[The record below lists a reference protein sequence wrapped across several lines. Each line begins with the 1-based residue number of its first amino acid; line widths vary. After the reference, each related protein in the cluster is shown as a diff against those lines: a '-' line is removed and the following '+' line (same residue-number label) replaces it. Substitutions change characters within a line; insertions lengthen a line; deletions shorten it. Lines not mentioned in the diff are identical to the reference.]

1 MKKILLL
8 PFRLLALVTG
18 TISWSAPP
26 WLSGLR
32 GLILAHRRAAGAL
45 VVLAAVALGGYL
57 WYDSL
62 PKAVMVKAVTSGVGI
77 TPNQRDAKPDS
88 LEIQFDYDFSVL
100 SDGQQRPSGN
110 PSVARIDLVG
120 EEFAEGIA
128 ISPSREGRWR
138 WIDDRRIRFE
148 PATDWPA
155 DVEYTVSFS
164 PSIFSNKTRLSED
177 KLQFTTPAFEAR
189 IDSIELYQDP
199 IDISVR
205 RVISTVSF
213 THPVD
218 RESFEER
225 IEMLMRPSGEEIQKP
240 PRSYDFKV
248 TYDENDRQAY
258 VQSEPIELPQDPS
271 YMKLVV
277 ADGVRSILGGEVSA
291 SAVEDQATVP
301 DLYSFLKVDSAEIRI
316 VRNQHDD
323 PEQLLMLGFTDDLL
337 EAELLGKLSLYLL
350 PGEGE
355 PSGKRSWRSPREV
368 TDTVLANSDRVD
380 YRLVPNERNFSRV
393 FNFVVDLPEGRQLYV
408 SIDQG
413 FKSVNQYVHRS
424 RYDNLVNTP
433 AYPREVKIAGEGSIL
448 TYSGE
453 QQLSVATRGLGAVK
467 LVVAKLLPGQINH
480 LVSQTSGDISN
491 PDFINWNF
499 NSENITEID
508 SLVLQLK
515 QQHPGKANYFSIDL
529 NQYLPRNEARF
540 GLFFVD
546 LLGWDAQREREIRG
560 VADRRLVL
568 VTDLG
573 IIVKNN
579 ADRSHD
585 LFVQSIASGEPVA
598 GAEVKLLG
606 KNGIPLFERLAD
618 ARGHVTLPSTGGFER
633 EQQPTVYVVRSAN
646 DLSFIPYDRSSRQIN
661 LSRFDI
667 GGVRKTGSG
676 EEALSGFVFSDRGM
690 YRPGET
696 VNLGMIVKQFD
707 MSNIEGIPLE
717 VVIVGPRH
725 GEALV
730 RRVTLP
736 KNGFFEFQFETE
748 ATTIT
753 GIYYANLHLVR
764 DNERRGRQIASQR
777 FDVEEFQPDTMKISS
792 ELLDVDDEGWTT
804 RETLVSKV
812 VLSNLFGSPAQDRK
826 LSGRVVI
833 EPHSFRFR
841 EYADY
846 RFTDPHLDPDRE
858 PLRLDRQLP
867 DQRTDANGEGRFEID
882 LADFREGTY
891 RLSFMVEG
899 FEADG
904 GRSVLASNSALL
916 SPLETIV
923 GFKADG
929 DLEYINADSERSI
942 ELIAIDNR
950 LARTRA
956 DGLTLRL
963 IEIQQISTL
972 VKQPNNTYKY
982 QSVDRE
988 VEVSREP
995 LAIGADGFVYAIDTA
1010 TPGNFALE
1018 VISAQDLRLAR
1029 LEFSVVGYA
1038 NLAGKIDKSAE
1049 LDLKLDKEDYFPG
1062 ETIEMSIRA
1071 PYAGAGLIT
1080 IETDRVHAFKWFRSD
1095 AESTLQTI
1103 RVPAELE
1110 GTGYVNVSFVRDAGA
1125 KEIFTSPLSYAV
1137 QPFSIDRSKRRIDV
1151 LLEAADIV
1159 RPGKPMRIG
1168 FSTSRPS
1175 RIAVFAVDEGILQV
1189 TRYQTPQPLD
1199 HFLQKRALGVGTL
1212 QILDLILPE
1221 FDLVRALSAA
1231 GGGMADQMSLMLA
1244 QNLNPFQR
1252 KTDRPAVYWAG
1263 IVDADSELRELSFDV
1278 PETFS
1283 GQLRVMAVAVGESA
1297 VGAGSASSIVR
1308 GPFVISPNLLTAAA
1322 PGDEFE
1328 VTVGIA
1334 NIIEG
1339 SGDNASVDLEISAT
1353 DNLELVGET
1362 RQHLEIDEGG
1372 EGKYRFRARAR
1383 DGLGAAEIRF
1393 DVSHADEDASRSASL
1408 SLRPANRYR
1417 TSLDSGYAADG
1428 KLDLEL
1434 ERKLLPQLSRQA
1446 ITASS
1451 SPLAIVDGLTSYL
1464 DKFPH
1469 GCTEQV
1475 VSQVFPL
1482 VGLSA
1487 HPAFAP
1493 QLDDVEAHF
1502 ARLIDKLRER
1512 QLGDGGFAFW
1522 PGQSQSAEYPSV
1534 YVMHFL
1540 LEANRQG
1547 VPVPGDMLQRG
1558 RDYLEGLSARAATSL
1573 GEARTRANAIYLL
1586 TRMGTVTT
1594 NYLVDLEESLEENHP
1609 RSWRRDLLSAYM
1621 AATYQMLQKT
1631 DTAARLIDGYRM
1643 NADDHRELDDFHSLL
1658 ALDAQYLFLLSKHFP
1673 ARARDLPGDR
1683 ILQLTREV
1691 FEGRYNT
1698 ISAAYTILALG
1709 AYSELV
1715 DASGEERDI
1724 LFRAIDAAGQA
1735 RQLQA
1740 VARPFMTAD
1749 YGVDARRLE
1758 IEGPGPVF
1766 YLNQQAGY
1774 DAALPVEASS
1784 RGIEVYRDF
1793 IDDEGKV
1800 VTRYEQGKELI
1811 VRIRVRALGSE
1822 RRNNVAIVDLLPG
1835 GFEVVRSSVS
1845 ATARGWLA
1853 DYIDIREDRVVYY
1866 GSFGDQVR
1874 ELQYRVKLTSAGN
1887 FVVPSI
1893 YAESMYDRSVRAH
1906 TAPGRFEVIASE

>member
-1 MKKILLL
+1 MKKFLLL
-8 PFRLLALVTG
+8 PFKLLALAVG

-26 WLSGLR
+26 WLSALGR
-32 GLILAHRRAAGAL
+32 LICTHRRVASAL
-45 VVLAAVALGGYL
+45 VVLAAVALGGYI

-62 PKAVMVKAVTSGVGI
+62 PKAVMVKAATSGIGI
-77 TPNQRDAKPDS
+77 TPNRRDAKPDS
-88 LEIQFDYDFSVL
+88 LEIQFDYDYSVL
-100 SDGQQRPSGN
+100 NDGQRRPSGN

-120 EEFAEGIA
+120 EEIAEGIA
-128 ISPSREGRWR
+128 ITPGREGRWR
-138 WIDDRRIRFE
+138 WIDDRRISFE

-155 DVEYTVSFS
+155 GVEYRVSFS
-164 PSIFSNKTRLSED
+164 PSIFSGETRLSED
-177 KLQFTTPAFEAR
+177 TLQFTTPAFETH

-199 IDISVR
+199 MDISIR

-213 THPVD
+213 THPVARD
-218 RESFEER
+218 SFEDR
-225 IEMLMRPSGEEIQKP
+225 IEMLMRPSGAEVQTP
-240 PRSYDFKV
+240 PRPYGFKV

-258 VQSEPIELPQDPS
+258 LQSEPVELPQDPS

-277 ADGVRSILGGEVSA
+277 ADGVRSILGGEA
-291 SAVEDQATVP
+291 STSVAEDQATVP

-316 VRNQHDD
+316 VRNQRDD
-323 PEQLLMLGFTDDLL
+323 PEQLLILGFTDDMS

-350 PGEGE
+350 PGEAE

-368 TDTVLANSDRVD
+368 TDTVLANSDKVD

-393 FNFVVDLPEGRQLYV
+393 FSFVVDLPEQRQLYV

-413 FKSVNQYVHRS
+413 FTSVNHFVHRS
-424 RYDNLVNTP
+424 RYDNLLNTP

-508 SLVLQLK
+508 SLVLQL
-515 QQHPGKANYFSIDL
+515 QRQHPGKANYFSIDL
-529 NQYLPRNEARF
+529 NRYLPRNEARF

-579 ADRSHD
+579 ADQSHD
-585 LFVQSIASGEPVA
+585 LFVQSIASGKPVA
-598 GAEVKLLG
+598 GAEVTLLG
-606 KNGIPLFERLAD
+606 KNGIPLFERRTD
-618 ARGHVTLPSTGGFER
+618 ALGHVELPSTDGFER
-633 EQQPTVYVVRSAN
+633 DQLPTVYVARSAN
-646 DLSFIPYDRSSRQIN
+646 DLSFIPYDRSTRQIN

-667 GGVRKTGSG
+667 GGSG

-717 VVIVGPRH
+717 VVIVGPRY

-736 KNGFFEFQFETE
+736 KNGFFEFQFETGP
-748 ATTIT
+748 TTIT

-764 DNERRGRQIASQR
+764 DNERRGRQIASRR
-777 FDVEEFQPDTMKISS
+777 FDIEEFQPDTMKISS
-792 ELLDVDDEGWTT
+792 ELLEVGDQGWTT
-804 RETLVSKV
+804 RKTLVSKV
-812 VLSNLFGSPAQDRK
+812 VLTNLFGSPAQDRK

-833 EPHSFRFR
+833 EPHGFQFR

-846 RFTDPHLDPDRE
+846 RFTDPHLDPERE

-867 DQRTDANGEGRFEID
+867 DQRTDADGEGRFEID

-891 RLSFMVEG
+891 RLSFIVEG

-904 GRSVLASNSALL
+904 GRSVLASSSALL

-929 DLEYINADSERSI
+929 DLDYINADSERSI
-942 ELIAIDNR
+942 EFIAVDNS
-950 LARTRA
+950 LARTA
-956 DGLTLRL
+956 ANGLTLRL

-995 LAIGADGFVYAIDTA
+995 LTIGAEGFVYAIDTA

-1018 VISAQDLRLAR
+1018 VISDQDLRLAR
-1029 LEFSVVGYA
+1029 LEFNVVGYA

-1049 LDLKLDKEDYFPG
+1049 LDLRLDKEDYFPG

-1103 RVPAELE
+1103 SVPVELE
-1110 GTGYVNVSFVRDAGA
+1110 GTGYVNVAFVRDAGS

-1151 LLEAADIV
+1151 HLETADIV

-1231 GGGMADQMSLMLA
+1231 GGGAANEMALMLA

-1263 IVDADSELRELSFDV
+1263 IVDADSELREVSFDV
-1278 PETFS
+1278 PETFA
-1283 GQLRVMAVAVGESA
+1283 GRLRVMAVAVGESA
-1297 VGAGSASSIVR
+1297 VGAGSANSIVR
-1308 GPFVISPNLLTAAA
+1308 GPFVISPSLLTAAA

-1339 SGDNASVDLEISAT
+1339 SGEKAQVDLEISAS
-1353 DNLELVGET
+1353 DNLEIVGET
-1362 RQHLEIDEGG
+1362 RRRLEIDEGG

-1383 DGLGAAEIRF
+1383 DGVGAAEIRF
-1393 DVSHADEDASRSASL
+1393 DVKHADEDASRSASL
-1408 SLRPANRYR
+1408 SLRPATRYR
-1417 TSLDSGYAADG
+1417 TVLDSGYATDG

-1434 ERKLLPQLSRQA
+1434 ERRLLPEISRQA

-1464 DKFPH
+1464 EKFPH

-1493 QLDDVEAHF
+1493 QLDKVEAHF

-1558 RDYLEGLSARAATSL
+1558 RDYLEGLSARATTSL

-1586 TRMGTVTT
+1586 TRMGAVTT
-1594 NYLVDLEESLEENHP
+1594 NYLVDLEASLEKNYP
-1609 RSWRRDLLSAYM
+1609 RSWRQDLLSAYM
-1621 AATYQMLQKT
+1621 AATYQLLQKS

-1643 NADDHRELDDFHSLL
+1643 NADDHLELDDFHSLL

-1673 ARARDLPGDR
+1673 ARARDLDGDR

-1715 DASGEERDI
+1715 TASGEERGI
-1724 LFRAIDAAGQA
+1724 LFRAIDAAGKT
-1735 RQLQA
+1735 RLLQA
-1740 VARPFMTAD
+1740 AAKPFMTAD
-1749 YGVDARRLE
+1749 YGNDARRLE
-1758 IEGPGPVF
+1758 IEAPGPVF
-1766 YLNQQAGY
+1766 FLNQQAGY
-1774 DAALPVEASS
+1774 DAALPAEASS

-1793 IDDEGKV
+1793 VDDDGNV
-1800 VTRYEQGKELI
+1800 VTRYEQGKELT
-1811 VRIRVRALGSE
+1811 VRIRVRALDSE
-1822 RRNNVAIVDLLPG
+1822 RRYNIAIVDLLPG

-1845 ATARGWLA
+1845 ATARSWLA

-1887 FVVPSI
+1887 FVVPST
-1893 YAESMYDRSVRAH
+1893 YAESMYDRSVRAN
-1906 TAPGRFEVIASE
+1906 TAPGRFEVIASQ